1 MTFFDRSIPSLEAR
15 ALNEPGQQMLKA
27 MQDLQHAYITP
38 SPAKVARKCKWST
51 DRGASVSVMLEN
63 AGLVTLEYLG
73 PHNIHAMHLT
83 DSGRAALDH
92 ISGKVAA

>member
-1 MTFFDRSIPSLEAR
+1 
-15 ALNEPGQQMLKA
+15 
-27 MQDLQHAYITP
+27 
-38 SPAKVARKCKWST
+38 
-51 DRGASVSVMLEN
+51 MLEN
-63 AGLVTLEYLG
+63 AGLVVLEYVG